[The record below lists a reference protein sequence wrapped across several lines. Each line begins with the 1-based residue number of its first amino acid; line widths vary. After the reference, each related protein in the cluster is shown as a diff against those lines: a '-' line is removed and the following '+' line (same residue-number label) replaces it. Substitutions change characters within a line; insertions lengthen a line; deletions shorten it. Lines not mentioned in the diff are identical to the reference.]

1 MKAQHTLGPWIAY
14 REDDKFDSSETIMR
28 IIDPTSLDHP
38 QGPVTI
44 ATINVYA
51 HAPHLD
57 EPDSN
62 MRLIAAAPEL
72 LAALENAANVL
83 AGIATGDLKTIGKDS
98 PALVQARAAIAK
110 ARGEA

>member
-1 MKAQHTLGPWIAY
+1 MKAQHTPGPWIAY

-62 MRLIAAAPEL
+62 MRLIASAPEL
-72 LAALENAANVL
+72 LEVLENCLGNINPERGYADEL
-83 AGIATGDLKTIGKDS
+83 EEEI
-98 PALVQARAAIAK
+98 RAAIAK
-110 ARGEA
+110 AKGGA